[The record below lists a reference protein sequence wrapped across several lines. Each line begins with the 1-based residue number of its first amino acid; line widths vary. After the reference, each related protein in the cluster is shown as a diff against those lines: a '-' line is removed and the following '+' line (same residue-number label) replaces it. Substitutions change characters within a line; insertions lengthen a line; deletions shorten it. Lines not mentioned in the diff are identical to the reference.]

1 MYIFNKTVVGG
12 GERRLD
18 SIISRAVEHIMM
30 LVFFIYQELPTH
42 YTKEHLTTTIR
53 WSSTLAKTKK
63 NENWIDTVFK
73 GQCGKMLNNPL
84 GTKKSKTLS
93 RQSLEMEKI

>member
-1 MYIFNKTVVGG
+1 MYIFNKTVVG

-84 GTKKSKTLS
+84 GTKKSKTLN